1 MGKILEIR
9 NATKR
14 FGGLVANE
22 NVSFDVEE
30 GEIVGVVGP
39 NGAGKTTLFNSISG
53 AHPLTEGSVI
63 FDGKDITKMKPYD
76 ICKLGIGRTFQIPQS
91 LNELKVFEN
100 VLVGALCKRNDMEE
114 ALAHVDEILEL
125 CGISDMRDMLASKLN
140 VPQKKRLE
148 IARAMATDPKL
159 LLLDETMAGLTA
171 TERKEAVE
179 LIHKINKRGVAILT
193 IEHNMDVVMRVSRR
207 VVVLVSGKLLAIGTP
222 EEVTSNPEVISAYLG
237 GGSKKDGE

>member
-1 MGKILEIR
+1 MGKILEIK

-22 NVSFDVEE
+22 AVTFDVEE

-53 AHPLTEGSVI
+53 AHTLTEGNVI
-63 FDGKDITKMKPYD
+63 FKGKDITSMKPYD

-91 LNELKVFEN
+91 LN
-100 VLVGALCKRNDMEE
+100 DMMVYEM
-114 ALAHVDEILEL
+114 
-125 CGISDMRDMLASKLN
+125 CGMLDMKYVYAGKLN

-148 IARAMATDPKL
+148 IARAMATDPEL

-171 TERKEAVE
+171 TERKDAVN
-179 LIHKINKRGVAILT
+179 LIKKINTMGVAILT
-193 IEHNMDVVMRVSRR
+193 IEHNMDVVMNVSRR
-207 VVVLVSGKLLAIGTP
+207 VVVLVSGKVLVVGSP
-222 EEVTSNPEVISAYLG
+222 DEVTSNQEVINAYLG
-237 GGSKKDGE
+237 GGAKKDE

>member
-9 NATKR
+9 KATKR
-14 FGGLVANE
+14 FGGLTANE
-22 NVSFDVEE
+22 NITFDVEP

-63 FDGKDITKMKPYD
+63 FEGKDITRTKPFD

-91 LNELKVFEN
+91 LDDMMVYEN
-100 VLVGALCKRNDMEE
+100 VLVGSLCQRSNMEE
-114 ALAHVDEILEL
+114 ALAHVDQVLEL
-125 CGISDMRDMLASKLN
+125 CGMLEMKYEYAGKLN

-171 TERKEAVE
+171 TERKEAVN
-179 LIHKINKRGVAILT
+179 LIKKINARGVAILT
-193 IEHNMDVVMRVSRR
+193 IEHNMDVVMSVSHR
-207 VVVLVSGKLLAIGTP
+207 VVVLVSGKLLVEGTP
-222 EEVTSNPEVISAYLG
+222 DEITSNPEVISAYLG
-237 GGSKKDGE
+237 GGSKKDE